1 MLIMTPENRPLW
13 EILSSAADN
22 VLKIPLNCDECFQI
36 LVYLAD
42 AAQEGV
48 QEQVLRDAVKQHLDI
63 CPDCRKHHLGRL
75 KQLEEGAVFL
85 RNIRSQG

>member
-1 MLIMTPENRPLW
+1 MTPENHPLW
-13 EILSSAADN
+13 EILISATVN
-22 VLKIPLNCDECFQI
+22 VVKIPLNCDECFQI

-85 RNIRSQG
+85 RNTRSQG

>member
-1 MLIMTPENRPLW
+1 MTPENRPLW
-13 EILSSAADN
+13 EILICAAVN

-85 RNIRSQG
+85 RNTRPQG

>member
-1 MLIMTPENRPLW
+1 MTPENRPLW
-13 EILSSAADN
+13 EILIRAADN

-36 LVYLAD
+36 LVYLVD

-48 QEQVLRDAVKQHLDI
+48 QEQVLRDDVMQHLDI

-85 RNIRSQG
+85 RNTRSQG

>member
-1 MLIMTPENRPLW
+1 MTPENRPLW
-13 EILSSAADN
+13 EILISAADN
-22 VLKIPLNCDECFQI
+22 VVKPPLNCDECGQI

-75 KQLEEGAVFL
+75 KQLEEGVVFL
-85 RNIRSQG
+85 HNPRSQG

>member
-1 MLIMTPENRPLW
+1 MTPENRPLW
-13 EILSSAADN
+13 EILISAADN

-42 AAQEGV
+42 AAQQGV
-48 QEQVLRDAVKQHLDI
+48 REQVLRDAVKQHLDI

-85 RNIRSQG
+85 RNTRSQG